1 MNRSYTEIIE
11 EAYWDQWEIF
21 DTNSK
26 DETYD
31 QVINFLNTDENFRS
45 FGEGLIQLM
54 SEKHRTQKIED
65 PIKFLKE
72 MCLKNNVDIG
82 EIGKRDVTLKSWFYG
97 DKKPKKGD
105 LDRRKMFALAFALEF
120 TPEETAK
127 LFHKVYLDRAF
138 DFRNA
143 NEIIFYYCLSQKK
156 SWQDAKRLIASIK
169 YDNTPTDATIYTS
182 EIVSDVTSISDEK
195 ALLEYIGR
203 HSHNLQI
210 ASVTAEQK
218 IKEYMETAK
227 WGARAELQM
236 QENKGRIV
244 GRNTE
249 IISTNLLYEIIT
261 GLETAGEKGTISL
274 IKKARLPQEIKS
286 RFPTAASLGVS
297 ESHENRRKI
306 LIMLYFYTKWF
317 RKQWGKIP
325 KNEKE
330 LELFKPHYV
339 IGDPIDLDD
348 YTGQLNALLF
358 ECGFSQIYIGN
369 PYDWLFLFCCL
380 NERPL
385 DMFRGLM
392 SEVLNEE
399 E

>member
-1 MNRSYTEIIE
+1 MNRSYTEIVE
-11 EAYWDQWEIF
+11 DAYWDQWEIF
-21 DTNSK
+21 DTNSE

-31 QVINFLNTDENFRS
+31 QVINFLNNDENFRS

-54 SEKHRTQKIED
+54 VEKHHTQKIED
-65 PIKFLKE
+65 PINFLKE
-72 MCLKNNVDIG
+72 MCLKNNVDIS
-82 EIGKRDVTLKSWFYG
+82 EIGKRDVTLKSWFFG

-143 NEIIFYYCLSQKK
+143 NEIIFYYCMSQKK
-156 SWQDAKRLIASIK
+156 SWQDAKRLIAAIK
-169 YDNTPTDATIYTS
+169 YDNTPADATVYTS
-182 EIVSDVTSISDEK
+182 EIVSDITAISDEK
-195 ALLEYIGR
+195 ALLEYIGK

-227 WGARAELQM
+227 WCARAELQM
-236 QENKGRIV
+236 QENKGRFV

-274 IKKARLPQEIKS
+274 IKKARLPQEIKN

-325 KNEKE
+325 TSEKE
-330 LELFKPHYV
+330 LESFKPNHMM
-339 IGDPIDLDD
+339 GAIDLDD
-348 YTGQLNALLF
+348 YTEQLNALLF
-358 ECGFSQIYIGN
+358 DCGFSQIYFGN
-369 PYDWLFLFCCL
+369 PYDWLFLFCSL

-392 SEVLNEE
+392 SEVLSEE

>member
-1 MNRSYTEIIE
+1 MNRSYTEIVE
-11 EAYWDQWEIF
+11 DAYWDQWEIF
-21 DTNSK
+21 DTNSE

-31 QVINFLNTDENFRS
+31 QVINFLNNDENFRS

-54 SEKHRTQKIED
+54 VEKHHTQKIED
-65 PIKFLKE
+65 PINFLKE
-72 MCLKNNVDIG
+72 MCLKNNVDIS
-82 EIGKRDVTLKSWFYG
+82 EIGKRDVTLKSWFFG

-120 TPEETAK
+120 TPEEAAK

-143 NEIIFYYCLSQKK
+143 NEIIFYYCMSQKK

-169 YDNTPTDATIYTS
+169 YDNTPADATVYTS
-182 EIVSDVTSISDEK
+182 EIVSDITAISDEK
-195 ALLEYIGR
+195 ALLEYIGK

-210 ASVTAEQK
+210 TSVTAEQK
-218 IKEYMETAK
+218 IKEYIETAK
-227 WGARAELQM
+227 WCARAELQM
-236 QENKGRIV
+236 QENKGRFV

-286 RFPTAASLGVS
+286 RFPTAASLGIS

-317 RKQWGKIP
+317 RKQWGEIP
-325 KNEKE
+325 DNEDK
-330 LELFKPHYV
+330 LKTFRPNHI
-339 IGDPIDLDD
+339 IGEAIDIDD
-348 YTGQLNALLF
+348 YTEQLNALLF
-358 ECGFSQIYIGN
+358 DCGFSQIYIGN

-380 NERPL
+380 NEQPL

-392 SEVLNEE
+392 SEVLGEE

>member
-1 MNRSYTEIIE
+1 MNRSYTEIVE
-11 EAYWDQWEIF
+11 DAYWDQWEIF
-21 DTNSK
+21 DTNSE

-31 QVINFLNTDENFRS
+31 QVINFLNNDENFRS

-54 SEKHRTQKIED
+54 VEKHHTQKIED
-65 PIKFLKE
+65 PIIFLKE
-72 MCLKNNVDIG
+72 MCLKNNVDIS
-82 EIGKRDVTLKSWFYG
+82 EIGKRDVTLKSWFFG

-143 NEIIFYYCLSQKK
+143 NEIIFYYCMSQKK

-169 YDNTPTDATIYTS
+169 YDNTPADATVYTS
-182 EIVSDVTSISDEK
+182 EIVSDITAISDEK
-195 ALLEYIGR
+195 ALLEYIGK

-210 ASVTAEQK
+210 TSVTAEQE

-227 WGARAELQM
+227 WCARAELQM
-236 QENKGRIV
+236 QENKGRFV

-274 IKKARLPQEIKS
+274 IKKARLPQEIKN

-325 KNEKE
+325 TSEKE
-330 LELFKPHYV
+330 LESFKPNHMM
-339 IGDPIDLDD
+339 GAIDLDD
-348 YTGQLNALLF
+348 YTEQLNALLF
-358 ECGFSQIYIGN
+358 DCGFSQIYFGN
-369 PYDWLFLFCCL
+369 PYDWLFLFCSL

-392 SEVLNEE
+392 SEVLNVEE
-399 E
+399 